1 MMIAFD
7 FTDLF
12 SIINRCSAKH
22 INIVGNLYIYICD
35 NFFES
40 YCERQRYRSNDDDND
55 YSDDDNHYIDDDND
69 YSDDN
74 NDGSAFKLRC

>member
-40 YCERQRYRSNDDDND
+40 YCERQLYRNNDDDND
-55 YSDDDNHYIDDDND
+55 YSDDDN
-69 YSDDN
+69 
-74 NDGSAFKLRC
+74 NDGSAFKLRF